1 MRLPE
6 LDAAIDTDAEI
17 VGEFD
22 DDEIEDD
29 LPRIQRERESESAD
43 TRIIDVEIE
52 SLGPAHYTDEIMSD
66 DPAPSTGRVR
76 FFAQWDAQPAVS
88 WPIRSNGTG
97 GVGVDV
103 VVGRG

>member
-6 LDAAIDTDAEI
+6 LDAAIDTDADI

-43 TRIIDVEIE
+43 PRIIDVEIE

-66 DPAPSTGRVR
+66 DPAPLHRTSQILRSVGRSAR
-76 FFAQWDAQPAVS
+76 RILA
-88 WPIRSNGTG
+88 IRSNGTG

-103 VVGRG
+103 IVGRG